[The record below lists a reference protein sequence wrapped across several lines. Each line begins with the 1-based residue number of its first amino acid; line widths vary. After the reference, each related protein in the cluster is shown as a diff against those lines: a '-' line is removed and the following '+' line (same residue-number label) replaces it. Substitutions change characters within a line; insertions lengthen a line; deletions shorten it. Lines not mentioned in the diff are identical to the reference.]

1 MIKEYFRRKQLKK
14 EIKREN
20 EVKKTK
26 MMTNLITNKTRD
38 ILEDLVMYFFSKYL
52 IIEDVERDLDD
63 ISEEIQNDDFL
74 KNDEEFNAILRD
86 IRKVEEKQNIDKY
99 IVFEKLSAYQIKI
112 LQKRRG

>member
-1 MIKEYFRRKQLKK
+1 MIKDHFRRKQPKK

-20 EVKKTK
+20 ETKKTK

-52 IIEDVERDLDD
+52 MIEDVEKDLDD
-63 ISEEIQNDDFL
+63 ISKEIHNDYFL

-86 IRKVEEKQNIDKY
+86 IRKVEEEQNIDKY

-112 LQKRRG
+112 LQKWRG